1 MTYVVHTVYIF
12 SYIPTVVLE
21 AVMLERWPYL
31 VMAFALEQVFDV
43 LFVRRLRA
51 RPSPYCS
58 KHFGAAVVMAYPR
71 EGF

>member
-12 SYIPTVVLE
+12 SYFPTVVLE

-51 RPSPYCS
+51 RAASYCS
-58 KHFGAAVVMAYPR
+58 EHFCTAVVVAYPR

>member
-31 VMAFALEQVFDV
+31 VMPFALEQVFDE
-43 LFVRRLRA
+43 LFIRRLRA
-51 RPSPYCS
+51 RPSPY
-58 KHFGAAVVMAYPR
+58 
-71 EGF
+71 